1 MAARA
6 IGSGTISFGLVS
18 IPFKVYT
25 AASSQ
30 NVSFNMLH
38 KKCGGRMK
46 QQYLCPVDNVVVER
60 ADIVKGF
67 EFAKEQYVQFSEEDL
82 KKLEA
87 AKTDALELVEFVPE
101 STVDLVY
108 MEKSYYI
115 GPDKGGDKAYQL
127 LSQAMKRSGKIAVGR
142 YWTRGRE
149 QLVLIRPY
157 HKGLIMHYVYYATEV
172 RSFDEVGIGSDQA
185 FKDIELDLADKLI
198 EQLASPEFKADK
210 FRDEYQDRV
219 RTAVDQKVA
228 GQEITVS
235 EEAPKAQIID
245 LFEALKRSLASGI
258 APPASNA
265 QGAPKTE
272 DGPAS
277 AKPVKKASP
286 REGKKKSGTG

>member
-6 IGSGTISFGLVS
+6 ISSGTISFGLVS

-60 ADIVKGF
+60 TDMVKGY
-67 EFAKEQYVQFSEEDL
+67 EFSKDQYVQFNEDEL

-108 MEKSYYI
+108 MDKSYYL
-115 GPDKGGDKAYQL
+115 GPDKGGDRAYQL
-127 LSQAMKRSGKIAVGR
+127 LSQAMKRAGKIAVGR
-142 YWTRGRE
+142 FWTRGRE

-157 HKGLIMHYVYYATEV
+157 HEGLIMHYVYYANEV
-172 RSFDEVGIGSDQA
+172 RSFADVGVPTGGT
-185 FKDIELDLADKLI
+185 FKDIELELADKLI
-198 EQLASPEFKADK
+198 EQLSTSAFEAEKYH
-210 FRDEYQDRV
+210 DEYEDRV
-219 RTAVDQKVA
+219 KAAVEQKIA
-228 GQEITVS
+228 GKEITVA

-245 LFEALKRSLASGI
+245 LFEALKRSLATA
-258 APPASNA
+258 APPPESV
-265 QGAPKTE
+265 
-272 DGPAS
+272 
-277 AKPVKKASP
+277 KPVKKAEP
-286 REGKKKSGTG
+286 REKEKKSKKAAEG